1 MAIENCFLVV
11 DTAVNQV
18 LKFKMIDKK
27 IYVRVVT
34 LSTLDNVK
42 LVLD

>member
-11 DTAVNQV
+11 DTAANQV
-18 LKFKMIDKK
+18 LRFKMIDEKN
-27 IYVRVVT
+27 YVRVVT

-42 LVLD
+42 LLLG